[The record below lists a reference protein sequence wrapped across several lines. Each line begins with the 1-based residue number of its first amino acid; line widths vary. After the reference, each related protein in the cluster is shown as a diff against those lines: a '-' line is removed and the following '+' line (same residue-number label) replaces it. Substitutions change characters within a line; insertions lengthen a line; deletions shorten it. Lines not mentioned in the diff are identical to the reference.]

1 MPSSYAF
8 NPSSAVGVSR
18 TRAAVSASSRQPQM
32 VTSSNSGSSAKKSQ
46 QLQLQ
51 LQRKH
56 SCENPSSRGSG
67 YSSTRQQVESR
78 QSNTSASAGRHLRST
93 PHQLQQPQRRGETA
107 PTRPQAMVV
116 LQSVSS
122 FPLEVVRQSASHHS
136 RSETEENVGFRADSP
151 VARMSEHSAATTPR
165 MNSRPADKIASVKQ
179 AISGTLWSRGVPKLR
194 NPLYVT
200 HPSMDRL
207 PLPLIALNK
216 SLGSDKRISVI
227 THACAE
233 FDHWDEQKHNMEL
246 QYGAANV
253 LTLILSMHR
262 RRR

>member
-8 NPSSAVGVSR
+8 NPSSAVGTSR

-51 LQRKH
+51 LQR
-56 SCENPSSRGSG
+56 SNSANSSSRGSG

-93 PHQLQQPQRRGETA
+93 PHQLQQPQRRGYSDSA
-107 PTRPQAMVV
+107 ASDGGSSISI
-116 LQSVSS
+116 QSS
-122 FPLEVVRQSASHHS
+122 PGGGGVRQSASHHS
-136 RSETEENVGFRADSP
+136 RSKTEENVGFRADSP

-179 AISGTLWSRGVPKLR
+179 AISGTLWSGGVPKTR

-200 HPSMDRL
+200 HPSYL
-207 PLPLIALNK
+207 SSPPP
-216 SLGSDKRISVI
+216 
-227 THACAE
+227 
-233 FDHWDEQKHNMEL
+233 FDSPQQVPWQ
-246 QYGAANV
+246 
-253 LTLILSMHR
+253 
-262 RRR
+262 